1 MRDKKGTRDRLSE
14 EDIFKRDYS
23 KIRQIQPRASQN
35 NDEKIRRLAQDSPRS
50 QRKSRQKGGSVFIKI
65 SVPLLA
71 FAIGTASGLGG
82 GYYLWG
88 YERPYTINLKEIEMP
103 SWIEQDFIRKNLFSR
118 PDVTLKRVDNI
129 VIHYVANADSSA
141 SANRSYFDNLAD
153 QDPQKSGTVGGSH
166 FIVGLEGEILQI
178 IPLSEVTYAAAPR
191 NFDTLSIEVCHPDDT
206 GEFNPKTYDSLVRL
220 TAWLCEELE
229 LSSKDLIRHHDVSGK
244 NCPKYYVENEDA
256 WKQFKKDVKEAMKK

>member
-118 PDVTLKRVDNI
+118 PDVTLR
-129 VIHYVANADSSA
+129 
-141 SANRSYFDNLAD
+141 
-153 QDPQKSGTVGGSH
+153 
-166 FIVGLEGEILQI
+166 
-178 IPLSEVTYAAAPR
+178 
-191 NFDTLSIEVCHPDDT
+191 
-206 GEFNPKTYDSLVRL
+206 
-220 TAWLCEELE
+220 
-229 LSSKDLIRHHDVSGK
+229 
-244 NCPKYYVENEDA
+244 
-256 WKQFKKDVKEAMKK
+256 